1 MKPLRTL
8 SLAYLIAVI
17 PVDAIAETVTITQ
30 SECTNLVRHV
40 PAPDVAYRP
49 GVDVNGNPVTPADL
63 NSTGAVTVPTEFTIP
78 ITIDLRDRLGLPA
91 DPARF
96 KPEANIGV
104 VTYRE
109 GKAWFNGQP
118 LSTEATATLA
128 GACRGKL
135 IKTP

>member
-1 MKPLRTL
+1 MNPLPPL
-8 SLAYLIAVI
+8 SLACLIAV
-17 PVDAIAETVTITQ
+17 VSADAMGETVTITR
-30 SECTNLVRHV
+30 SECVNLVRHV
-40 PAPDVAYRP
+40 PAPDVTYRP

-63 NSTGAVTVPTEFTIP
+63 NTGGTVTIPTEFTIP

-91 DPARF
+91 DPTRF

-109 GKAWFNGQP
+109 GRAWFNGQP

-128 GACRGKL
+128 GACRSKL
-135 IKTP
+135 GKTP